1 MALMAFGGGV
11 APSGTGSAPLLVLS
25 GLAGA
30 SAMILPGVSG
40 GYLLL
45 LLGQYEA
52 ILGAIDLL
60 KTGLLGSDGGGFDM
74 AIVLES
80 MRVVVPVG
88 IGVVIGVVAVS
99 NLLKWLLERY
109 EKATLGILLGLL
121 VGAVVGLYPFQ
132 APVRPDEGHVHRG
145 IVLNATEVAA
155 LEEEYWPLE
164 RFTPTGAQI
173 AGAVGLLLAGF
184 AGTML
189 VDRIGRTKVTRQRS
203 VGVVLFVMVALSAC
217 SRESPVPETSAPPAT
232 STGQAAG
239 IVVAQNAGLV
249 DAAEDIIA
257 FLRGELP
264 FDSIA
269 TADTV
274 TLRLAPE
281 GGGDST
287 RVSRELLRERASW
300 SVRAG
305 GSGSDYPL
313 APPATLTTLT
323 TREGR
328 HFNCRDYALS
338 SRAPD
343 LAAFPHV
350 GTRLAPPDAGSCLQ
364 TWNLTFIF
372 DPHTAH
378 PTLVAVV
385 YDQWEW

>member
-1 MALMAFGGGV
+1 
-11 APSGTGSAPLLVLS
+11 
-25 GLAGA
+25 
-30 SAMILPGVSG
+30 MILPGVSG

-45 LLGQYEA
+45 LLGQYEP
-52 ILGAIDLL
+52 ILGAIDML

-173 AGAVGLLLAGF
+173 AAAVGLLLAGF

-189 VDRIGRTKVTRQRS
+189 VDRIGRTKETRQRS
-203 VGVVLFVMVALSAC
+203 VGVALLVMVALSALSAC
-217 SRESPVPETSAPPAT
+217 SRDSPVPETSTPAT
-232 STGQAAG
+232 APA
-239 IVVAQNAGLV
+239 AQNDGIV
-249 DAAEDIIA
+249 DAAESIVA

-264 FDSIA
+264 FDSIT

-300 SVRAG
+300 TVRA

-313 APPATLTTLT
+313 APPATLTTLA

-350 GTRLAPPDAGSCLQ
+350 GTRLEPPDAGSCLQ
-364 TWNLTFIF
+364 TWNATFIF

>member
-1 MALMAFGGGV
+1 
-11 APSGTGSAPLLVLS
+11 
-25 GLAGA
+25 
-30 SAMILPGVSG
+30 
-40 GYLLL
+40 
-45 LLGQYEA
+45 
-52 ILGAIDLL
+52 
-60 KTGLLGSDGGGFDM
+60 
-74 AIVLES
+74 
-80 MRVVVPVG
+80 
-88 IGVVIGVVAVS
+88 VVAVS

-109 EKATLGILLGLL
+109 EKATLGVLLGLL
-121 VGAVVGLYPFQ
+121 VGAIVGLYPFQ
-132 APVRPDEGHVHRG
+132 APVRPDEGHVYRG

-189 VDRIGRTKVTRQRS
+189 VDRIGRTKVATQRS
-203 VGVVLFVMVALSAC
+203 VGVVLFAMAALSAC
-217 SRESPVPETSAPPAT
+217 SRESRVPETSTPPAT
-232 STGQAAG
+232 STSHA
-239 IVVAQNAGLV
+239 AGLV
-249 DAAEDIIA
+249 DAAESIVA

-264 FDSIA
+264 FDSIT

-287 RVSRELLRERASW
+287 RVARELLRERASW
-300 SVRAG
+300 SVRA

-372 DPHTAH
+372 DPDTAH